1 MLIILYIIHLLR
13 KYLFTES
20 QGELDIFCKML
31 GQGFYLALKSRRE
44 FKILKLYLCSIC
56 ILPNY
61 TKIMVEPH
69 F

>member
-1 MLIILYIIHLLR
+1 
-13 KYLFTES
+13 
-20 QGELDIFCKML
+20 ML
-31 GQGFYLALKSRRE
+31 GQGFYLALKSPRE
-44 FKILKLYLCSIC
+44 FKILKLYLYSIC